1 MPGGAME
8 RNNSAEKAEIYQ
20 TLAFMN
26 RAFARIVAHLESFR
40 RTGAITAKYTRL
52 FQGFTQEVQAEINLE
67 VMEGM
72 DSIEM
77 HDWARFGRVRE
88 KWEKYLRGSDEE
100 PSKPKQSKKRSTKRE
115 QS

>member
-1 MPGGAME
+1 ME
-8 RNNSAEKAEIYQ
+8 RNNAAEKAEIYQ

-26 RAFARIVAHLESFR
+26 RAFAKIVAQLESFR
-40 RTGAITAKYTRL
+40 RTGAITAKHTRR

-77 HDWARFGRVRE
+77 HDWGRFGRVRE
-88 KWEKYLRGSDEE
+88 KWEKYLRGPEE
-100 PSKPKQSKKRSTKRE
+100 KTSKAKQKKKRPAK
-115 QS
+115 

>member
-1 MPGGAME
+1 ME
-8 RNNSAEKAEIYQ
+8 HNNSAEKAETYQ

-40 RTGAITAKYTRL
+40 QSGAITAKYTRL

-100 PSKPKQSKKRSTKRE
+100 PSKPKQSKKRPAKKKRPAE
-115 QS
+115 